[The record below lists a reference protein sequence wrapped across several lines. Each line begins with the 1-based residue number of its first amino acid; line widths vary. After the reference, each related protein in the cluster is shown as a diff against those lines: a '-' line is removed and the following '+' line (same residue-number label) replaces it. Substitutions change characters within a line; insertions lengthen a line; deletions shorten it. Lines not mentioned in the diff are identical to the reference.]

1 MSKQNI
7 ETSGFALAKGT
18 QLTGDDFFEV
28 KVMDTITVA
37 VLCDG
42 VGSALRGAE
51 AAERTAHFLI
61 ASLRNRPLSWSMEK
75 SIRHFI
81 NNINRILYSE
91 SIEDY
96 EREELVTTLAL
107 VVIEGD
113 RLYGAN
119 VGDSRIYL
127 QRDSILTQLSHD
139 HTVDEAGMESVLTL
153 AIGLQEETNHYYFEN
168 NLYASDRILLC
179 SDGLHQELSEEEMGS
194 GLPLGASFLVKQASK
209 KHRDTLPDDCSAVTI
224 EIKELDLRLRLKQT
238 KLEIREHYKKGE
250 EIDGYKLIKPLV
262 QNHRTWLCIKRGVQ
276 YVIKF
281 APAEAAQGE
290 KILDLFVQEAWNARR
305 LKAGFFPKAVIPRD
319 RSHRYYIMR
328 YIPGDTLKS
337 RITQKPL
344 SIDDSIAL
352 GKFLLKMAQFLI
364 RKDLVHG
371 DIKPENILVTKR
383 GEKLVFKM
391 VDFGSIADA
400 YSLVSRAGTPSYLAP
415 ERFSA
420 SPITEQTE
428 LYAIG
433 TTLYEALTQQFPFGE
448 IEPFQTPHFDRQIK
462 RPSHY
467 NPKIPDWL
475 DSLILYALDPDRERR
490 YRYYSEFLHDLEHP
504 DRVKPYFDKSSSLIQ
519 RRPLLVCRIGF
530 AAMLLLNLYLIIS

>member
-1 MSKQNI
+1 
-7 ETSGFALAKGT
+7 
-18 QLTGDDFFEV
+18 
-28 KVMDTITVA
+28 
-37 VLCDG
+37 
-42 VGSALRGAE
+42 
-51 AAERTAHFLI
+51 
-61 ASLRNRPLSWSMEK
+61 
-75 SIRHFI
+75 
-81 NNINRILYSE
+81 
-91 SIEDY
+91 
-96 EREELVTTLAL
+96 
-107 VVIEGD
+107 
-113 RLYGAN
+113 
-119 VGDSRIYL
+119 
-127 QRDSILTQLSHD
+127 
-139 HTVDEAGMESVLTL
+139 VDEAGMESVLTL
-153 AIGLQEETNHYYFEN
+153 TIGLQEETNHYYFEN